1 MIPLTDVSGEQCDRN
16 HEGASAPLAGRTS
29 HNLSRRQYSSHDRCV
44 ELVFPLTDVSRVVAH
59 AQNENG
65 KSSLFFESFMGD
77 GHGQNASQPVLP
89 ISRLIAMLA
98 QIPGEDSHLI
108 EIEREAVMR
117 LG

>member
-1 MIPLTDVSGEQCDRN
+1 VIPLTDVSGEQCDRN
-16 HEGASAPLAGRTS
+16 HEGASAPFAARTS
-29 HNLSRRQYSSHDRCV
+29 HNFSWRQYSSHDRRV